1 MTDCILAHD
10 VAVDAAQLALEK
22 YGVLSMVIPPV
33 TMGSQN
39 PGQREL
45 PFCVHA
51 HYDTQRAILTDIV
64 ASLYHQ
70 GFRRLLIVNGHGG
83 NNFKNMIR
91 DLTIDYPNM
100 LMMTSEWF
108 KQAKTTEYFD
118 NPDDHADELET
129 SVMMYYHPELVNLNE
144 AGDGTNRGFAPDALR
159 TGKIWMPRHWNMV
172 SNDTGIDNPALSI
185 AEKGRKFAKAVA

>member
-1 MTDCILAHD
+1 MPFRGFLFIKRHYEQKKYRLINSPYGATRNGKYEVVLLPWGATEPHNLHLPYMTDCILAHD
-10 VAVDAAQLALEK
+10 VAVDAAQLPLEK

-70 GFRRLLIVNGHGG
+70 GFHRLLIVNGHGA

-91 DLTIDYPNM
+91 DLTLDYPGM

-108 KQAKTTEYFD
+108 
-118 NPDDHADELET
+118 
-129 SVMMYYHPELVNLNE
+129 
-144 AGDGTNRGFAPDALR
+144 
-159 TGKIWMPRHWNMV
+159 
-172 SNDTGIDNPALSI
+172 
-185 AEKGRKFAKAVA
+185 

>member
-1 MTDCILAHD
+1 
-10 VAVDAAQLALEK
+10 
-22 YGVLSMVIPPV
+22 MVMPPV

-70 GFRRLLIVNGHGG
+70 GFHRLLIVNGHGG

-91 DLTIDYPNM
+91 ALTLDYPGM

-129 SVMMYYHPELVNLNE
+129 SVMMHYHPELVNIDE
-144 AGDGTNRGFAPDALR
+144 AGDGTNRGFALDALR

-172 SNDTGIDNPALSI
+172 SKDTGIDNPVMST
-185 AEKGRKFAKAVA
+185 AEKGQKFAKAVAESYAQFIAEFAKIDTIEGLYEPWQ

>member
-10 VAVDAAQLALEK
+10 VAVDAAQLPLEK
-22 YGVLSMVIPPV
+22 YGVLSMVMPPV

-70 GFRRLLIVNGHGG
+70 GFHRLLIVNGHGG

-91 DLTIDYPNM
+91 ALTLDYPGM

-108 KQAKTTEYFD
+108 K
-118 NPDDHADELET
+118 
-129 SVMMYYHPELVNLNE
+129 
-144 AGDGTNRGFAPDALR
+144 
-159 TGKIWMPRHWNMV
+159 
-172 SNDTGIDNPALSI
+172 
-185 AEKGRKFAKAVA
+185 